1 MSYIPQRRGFTGP
14 AEKIGGSSPF
24 HIDLKARQSL
34 PIGEQVKAFD
44 TLVRQYQS
52 HGREVEFSN
61 ASVAGMRWN
70 PAANFDDK
78 VKLYNQAVNAHSH
91 SMHPGWNSLDFYVP
105 FKGKTRFD
113 QGAVEGA
120 SIYAPGIPGGKIRS
134 SSGGGYGYFSEVLNP
149 KGEVVFKVGH
159 GDISRPEK
167 ESELVVAE
175 LGQQAQ
181 AGQTTGNKED
191 PNALANSMLQMYLL
205 GLGVNKEKEVKPV
218 DRIKQQVLS
227 SVLSPQKSPVLAR
240 YLAEPSPYEELE
252 A

>member
-1 MSYIPQRRGFTGP
+1 MSYIPLRRGFTGP
-14 AEKIGGSSPF
+14 SDKIGGSSPYHWDF
-24 HIDLKARQSL
+24 KASQSL

-61 ASVAGMRWN
+61 ASVAGMHWN

-78 VKLYNQAVNAHSH
+78 VKLYNQAINAHSH
-91 SMHPGWNSLDFYVP
+91 SMHPGWNSIDAYVP
-105 FKGKTRFD
+105 FKGKSRFD

-120 SIYAPGIPGGKIRS
+120 SIYVPGIPGGKVRS

-159 GDISRPEK
+159 GDTSRPEK
-167 ESELVVAE
+167 EAELVVPE
-175 LGQQAQ
+175 LQEQPQLGQDSN
-181 AGQTTGNKED
+181 GKED
-191 PNALANSMLQMYLL
+191 PNSLANSMLQMYLL

-218 DRIKQQVLS
+218 DRIKQQVMLS
-227 SVLSPQKSPVLAR
+227 VFAPQKSSTLMR
-240 YLAEPSPYEELE
+240 YLSEPSPYEELT